1 MNFCQFLFSATFL
14 VALLPTF
21 SVHAMTPIRDP
32 KKLWE
37 PEKAK
42 VYRVKTAR
50 VMLADY
56 ELIRRDFPEIASYSN
71 SKIDEWILR
80 NAANISPEQAAQEVT
95 NTKIETDGVLRDAY
109 RPREY
114 RRAHVFKADTGGLID
129 AKGTG
134 SVDPHQG
141 NERNGLAALAD
152 AFREYLF
159 EKLTSRIFKFE
170 GRFDTV
176 GTYGV
181 IDLGFDI
188 KWSNGSQSRA
198 GIVLRQAHV
207 RFHEGKI
214 GDRQREDP
222 VVLPTEHQL
231 KVELALRKYGMTAA
245 IDVHPGLYSVT
256 RHGDQLNLQ
265 GAQDG
270 SIVDY
275 GGFRAVNHFHKPLYA
290 TYNSDGGANVSD
302 ADILL
307 EPNSPKYTQ
316 PDPSLKIPFGI
327 WGNTVTGGGLDNPY
341 VWSEELSQAIREG
354 RADRSAAEQH
364 FKNLIGPVETLLHEA
379 AKVRARRG
387 SAFTC
392 QKAFAA

>member
-1 MNFCQFLFSATFL
+1 MNLLKSSLSTLL
-14 VALLPTF
+14 VLALLPLA
-21 SVHAMTPIRDP
+21 SAQAMTPIRDP

-37 PEKAK
+37 PEQAE

-56 ELIRRDFPEIASYSN
+56 QLLRRDFPEIASYSDK
-71 SKIDEWILR
+71 KIDEWLIR

-95 NTKIETDGVLRDAY
+95 NTHIETDGKLHKAF

-114 RRAHVFKADTGGLID
+114 RRAHVFVADTGGLID

-134 SVDPHQG
+134 SIDPHQG

-152 AFREYLF
+152 TFREYLF

-176 GTYGV
+176 ATYGV

-188 KWSNGSQSRA
+188 KWSNGSVSRA
-198 GIVLRQAHV
+198 GIVLRQAHA

-214 GDRQREDP
+214 GDRTREDP

-231 KVELALRKYGMTAA
+231 DVELTLRKYGLTAA
-245 IDVHPGLYSVT
+245 INVHPGLYSVT
-256 RHGDQLNLQ
+256 RNGDQLNLQ

-275 GGFRAVNHFHKPLYA
+275 GGFRAHNNFDLPLYA
-290 TYNSDGGANVSD
+290 TYNSEGGANVSD

-307 EPNSPKYTQ
+307 ESNDRRYVQ
-316 PDPSLKIPFGI
+316 PDPALKVPFHI
-327 WGNTVTGGGLDNPY
+327 WGNTATHSGLDNPY
-341 VWSEELSQAIREG
+341 VWSEELSNAIREG
-354 RADRSAAEQH
+354 RADRSSAEQH
-364 FKNLIGPVETLLHEA
+364 FKNLIGPVDEMLKVA
-379 AKVRARRG
+379 AKKRATHRMMI
-387 SAFTC
+387 C
-392 QKAFAA
+392 KKAMAS